1 MKITI
6 HRGINQIGGCATEI
20 QSGEDRIMIDLGS
33 NLPGTE
39 GKDFTDEQIK
49 SMTGGLRAI
58 LYTHY
63 HGDHVGH
70 FAKVP
75 GVEQWIGEGAREV
88 MQAKHQA
95 LQNASDTNREKGREK
110 DAEELDQT
118 EELEVIRD
126 MKTFVM
132 RQELHFGCLTV
143 TPYTCSHSAFDS
155 YMFKITDG
163 KKTVLHTGDFRTHGY
178 IGKGLYKYIPAYV
191 GQVDALITEGT
202 MLCRANEHVATEGEL
217 KQDVINLLREGRGH
231 NQFFVLCSSTDID
244 RLATLHLAC
253 KETGAWFV
261 VDPFQK
267 DVLDIFTKYQ
277 SKFSDVYN
285 FDHVKTL
292 GVDGKFFDKI
302 KKTGFV
308 LAIRSSQLDKL
319 NNYKS
324 SFPDAKLIYSM
335 WNGYRTGTESQKND
349 RILNICNLFG
359 DENIVPVH
367 TSGHA
372 TPQAIRDVVELTQPR
387 EKIIVIHKDKGS
399 DRSLLNLPEEYKEK
413 VVWDFEPGQ
422 KNEVEI

>member
-143 TPYTCSHSAFDS
+143 TPYTCSHSAF
-155 YMFKITDG
+155 
-163 KKTVLHTGDFRTHGY
+163 
-178 IGKGLYKYIPAYV
+178 
-191 GQVDALITEGT
+191 
-202 MLCRANEHVATEGEL
+202 
-217 KQDVINLLREGRGH
+217 
-231 NQFFVLCSSTDID
+231 
-244 RLATLHLAC
+244 
-253 KETGAWFV
+253 
-261 VDPFQK
+261 
-267 DVLDIFTKYQ
+267 
-277 SKFSDVYN
+277 
-285 FDHVKTL
+285 
-292 GVDGKFFDKI
+292 
-302 KKTGFV
+302 
-308 LAIRSSQLDKL
+308 
-319 NNYKS
+319 
-324 SFPDAKLIYSM
+324 
-335 WNGYRTGTESQKND
+335 
-349 RILNICNLFG
+349 
-359 DENIVPVH
+359 
-367 TSGHA
+367 
-372 TPQAIRDVVELTQPR
+372 
-387 EKIIVIHKDKGS
+387 
-399 DRSLLNLPEEYKEK
+399 
-413 VVWDFEPGQ
+413 
-422 KNEVEI
+422 